1 MKSVLRLFALLSF
14 IIGNFLAA
22 NVSAQI
28 FAYDDATS
36 YTNSA
41 GNPGWNCGTNANSGF
56 GFTPWVFQRSGTGAQ
71 GFFIGDPGSIGTTNG
86 NAWGEYANEGG
97 NQANFPNAAVA
108 FRGFSNSLATNTVFT
123 IKWQNHGIGE
133 FNANDGQRIGG
144 FCLRNGNADAGTNDY
159 NTNFRFMFYYLGG
172 GPDEFLFW
180 DGNGV
185 TATSLGFGANPFEIQ
200 ITLLTADTYRLVIKD
215 AMGVNTLAEYDN
227 NPLNGSGTIDSVSLF
242 AFNTGGNQV
251 WDNMEISSTSLVPPD
266 IGNLQPTNGT
276 IYASSATPFSF
287 TVSSPFTTISS
298 NGVQLT
304 LNGVAIAETNLS
316 FTGSGTTNLGVTLNT
331 PLQDNQTYTGTII
344 ATDENGNHATNNF
357 TFNTWLATDFFV
369 EASDYNFSSGG
380 WIDAAQPN
388 QDYAG
393 LIGSNGIDYLEF
405 DLTGTNNAYR
415 AGDLPQVQP
424 ATDVDHDNFASQSLT
439 PYNLAY
445 IENGEWE
452 NYTRTMG
459 GTNYLVYARMAGFGG
474 SPVMEMQELGN
485 TLATDSNQPLATLG
499 TFVCPQT
506 GGPQDWTFVQLKDF
520 FSNPVMVNF
529 PLTNTFRMTCI
540 GTSGNINWSYL
551 IFVPQT
557 NTATLRPFISEGFPF
572 PGANAGPDQ
581 LIHFTIANRQTSVS
595 QGSIQLYL
603 NGTNVTGGISLN
615 GNAAGTVVTYQS
627 PTLLPPGTNTLQTV
641 YSDGTV
647 LQTNTWQFTVVTL
660 PVIPPAW
667 ALPLSAING
676 TGFSIQIAKAP
687 DDSTNI
693 DFPPTIARA
702 LAQLAGTL
710 TNSQTGLP
718 YTNLAAGPNS
728 NGMYLETNTINYDI
742 TGTPQGSFTFN
753 FKTNFPH
760 IPPSGTNNYIAMSA
774 NMYLQLNA
782 GVYTFAV
789 RSDDGFELTA
799 GPTPASTNMTLG
811 IFDGGRGNNTPTTF
825 DFIVQ
830 TNGLYPM
837 RLIYDQGQFGGNIEF
852 YSINRTNGTS
862 TLINDATSGNSVRA
876 WLISS
881 GATPIP
887 LTVQRVGG
895 NVVLSWTNSIFSL
908 QAAPAVTGTYTNV
921 TGAAS
926 PYTNPISGSAGFFRL
941 IH

>member
-1 MKSVLRLFALLSF
+1 MKNILRLFTSLCFVLGS
-14 IIGNFLAA
+14 FLAWNA
-22 NVSAQI
+22 PAQVV
-28 FAYDDATS
+28 AYDNATN
-36 YTNSA
+36 YTT
-41 GNPGWNCGTNANSGF
+41 GWNNGENQGF
-56 GFTPWVFQRSGTGAQ
+56 GFQPWTLLNENIGGGFSG
-71 GFFIGDPGSIGTTNG
+71 FYIG
-86 NAWGEYANEGG
+86 NAGTRNGITAPPGNAFGMYAHGGGTNE
-97 NQANFPNAAVA
+97 ATA
-108 FRGFSNSLATNTVFT
+108 FRGFSNSLPTNVVFKVQWANFGIGFSAANRAGFALRHGNATNTVDDF
-123 IKWQNHGIGE
+123 
-133 FNANDGQRIGG
+133 D
-144 FCLRNGNADAGTNDY
+144 TN
-159 NTNFRFMFYYLGG
+159 TRFDFYYIGG
-172 GPDEFLFW
+172 GPNSFLIL
-180 DGNGV
+180 DGSGV
-185 TATSLGFGANPFEIQ
+185 TICNIAFGQGPLELDFI
-200 ITLLTADTYRLVIKD
+200 LLSPDTYRLLIKD
-215 AMGVNTLAEYDN
+215 ATGANTLAVFDN
-227 NPLNGSGTIDSVSLF
+227 MTLAGNPGDTIDSVACYALNTSDDQ
-242 AFNTGGNQV
+242 AFNDFT
-251 WDNMEISSTSLVPPD
+251 ISSTSLVPPD

-287 TVSSPFTTISS
+287 TVGSQFSTISS
-298 NGVQLT
+298 NGVQFI
-304 LNGVAIAETNLS
+304 LNGVVQSNLT

-331 PLQDNQTYTGTII
+331 PLQNNQTYTGMII
-344 ATDENGNHATNNF
+344 ATDNNGNHATNNF
-357 TFNTWLATDFFV
+357 SFNTWLATDFFV

-393 LIGSNGIDYLEF
+393 LTGSNGIDYLEF

-415 AGDLPQVQP
+415 PGDLPQVQP
-424 ATDVDHDNFASQSLT
+424 ATDVDHDSFASQSLP
-439 PYNLAY
+439 PYNLGY

-452 NYTRTMG
+452 NYTRAMG

-474 SPVMEMQELGN
+474 SPVMEMQELAN
-485 TLATDSNQPLATLG
+485 TLATSSNQPLATLG

-506 GGPQDWTFVQLKDF
+506 GGPQNWTFVQLKDF

-557 NTATLRPFISEGFPF
+557 NTATLRPYISEGFPF
-572 PGANAGPDQ
+572 PGATAGPDQ

-595 QGSIQLYL
+595 PGSIQLYL

-615 GNAAGTVVTYQS
+615 GNAAGTVVSYQS
-627 PTLLPPGTNTLQTV
+627 PALLPAGTNTLQAI
-641 YSDGTV
+641 YGDGTV

-676 TGFSIQIAKAP
+676 SGFSIQIAKAP
-687 DDSTNI
+687 DGSTNI

-702 LAQLAGTL
+702 LVQLAGTL

-753 FKTNFPH
+753 FKTNFPY

-782 GVYTFAV
+782 GVYTFAI

-799 GPTPASTNMTLG
+799 GPTPTSTNLTLG

-837 RLIYDQGQFGGNIEF
+837 RLIYDQGEFGGNIEF
-852 YSINRTNGTS
+852 YSINRANGTP
-862 TLINDATSGNSVRA
+862 TLINDATSANSVRA
-876 WLISS
+876 WLISTV
-881 GATPIP
+881 ATPIP
-887 LTVQRVGG
+887 LAMQRVGG

-921 TGAAS
+921 TGATS
-926 PYTNPISGSAGFFRL
+926 PYTNPVSGPSGFFRL